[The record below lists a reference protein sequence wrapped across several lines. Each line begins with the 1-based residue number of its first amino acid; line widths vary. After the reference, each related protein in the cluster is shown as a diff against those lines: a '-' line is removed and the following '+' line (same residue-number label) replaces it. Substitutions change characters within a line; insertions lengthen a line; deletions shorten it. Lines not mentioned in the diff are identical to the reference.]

1 MAVAEP
7 DTDSAT
13 RRRGEVM
20 VERSSGSELS
30 VLLRDLEAL
39 ETVFEGWEENQ
50 RAAVEAYRTA
60 LEALHREALR
70 RIIATVKEEPAA
82 LVRLK

>member
-1 MAVAEP
+1 MAVDEP

-39 ETVFEGWEENQ
+39 ETVFEG
-50 RAAVEAYRTA
+50 
-60 LEALHREALR
+60 
-70 RIIATVKEEPAA
+70 
-82 LVRLK
+82 